1 MALCFLAQVGLCG
14 IFFGNYNYNCLGAFG
29 RRISSPWISQ
39 SSPFTSVE
47 LVWMIWLADAELV
60 MTSIIEY
67 HDLHNMLEKIIRHWK
82 EWYLSQYWSFLDLA
96 KKKGSQRAKC
106 VQKYQTTIVKY
117 PQFYDFS
124 ITPID
129 LSKSFCEKKY
139 VHAFPDRISRMCPE
153 RLGGRTPLE
162 CGKSPRSK
170 IVNIPSVLKG
180 CEKKNVL
187 KRYALTQIW
196 DTRSITWNIKPCK
209 ENILLWF
216 DVFLLIRASF
226 SPPIVS
232 QIELKLTHGGI
243 SD

>member
-1 MALCFLAQVGLCG
+1 M
-14 IFFGNYNYNCLGAFG
+14 
-29 RRISSPWISQ
+29 
-39 SSPFTSVE
+39 
-47 LVWMIWLADAELV
+47 
-60 MTSIIEY
+60 
-67 HDLHNMLEKIIRHWK
+67 
-82 EWYLSQYWSFLDLA
+82 
-96 KKKGSQRAKC
+96 
-106 VQKYQTTIVKY
+106 QKYQTIIVKY

-124 ITPID
+124 VTPID
-129 LSKSFCEKKY
+129 LSKLFCEKKY

-180 CEKKNVL
+180 CEKKNSL
-187 KRYALTQIW
+187 EKYALIQTW
-196 DTRSITWNIKPCK
+196 DTRSIIWNIKPCK

-232 QIELKLTHGGI
+232 QIELKLTQWPRYMGEFQTKLGWNCKI
-243 SD
+243 NQIRKTDMRKKKRQKLT